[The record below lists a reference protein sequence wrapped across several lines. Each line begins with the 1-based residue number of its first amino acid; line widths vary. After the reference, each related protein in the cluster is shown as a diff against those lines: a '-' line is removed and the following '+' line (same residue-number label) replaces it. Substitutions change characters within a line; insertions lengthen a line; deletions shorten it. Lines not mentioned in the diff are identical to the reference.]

1 MLSTLSFLVLQSTPL
16 TALGISTI
24 ILGAVTFAI
33 DKGQPKIPPEA
44 SAILL
49 QSGLEN
55 ISAIVEELGLKAK
68 AIYLPKSI
76 TKEKTKALI
85 PLGTNTKINTQTL
98 PKRLIVKY
106 DNTPQSMGLLIT
118 TPGSAVASQIETK
131 TAYSASDI
139 ESSISQVLSGTVNLA
154 DGARVK
160 IEEDKITVEV
170 INPRLQDN
178 KMWIYESIGTP
189 ITSIVASVVAEVTD
203 KPITIT
209 SEQYGKGK
217 IFVELKVLE
226 RSM

>member
-1 MLSTLSFLVLQSTPL
+1 MLSALAFLVLQSTPL

-24 ILGAVTFAI
+24 ILGAVTYAI

-55 ISAIVEELGLKAK
+55 ISAIVEELGLKSK

-76 TKEKTKALI
+76 TGEKPKALI
-85 PLGTNTKINTQTL
+85 PLDTNTNINTQNL

-118 TPGSAVASQIETK
+118 TPGSAVARLVETK
-131 TAYSASDI
+131 TAYSATDI

-160 IEEDKITVEV
+160 IEEDKVIVEV

-209 SEQYGKGK
+209 TEQYSKGK
-217 IFVELKVLE
+217 SLIELKVLE

>member
-1 MLSTLSFLVLQSTPL
+1 MLSALSFLVLQSTPL

-76 TKEKTKALI
+76 TKEKPKALI
-85 PLGTNTKINTQTL
+85 PLDANTKINTQTL

-118 TPGSAVASQIETK
+118 TPGSAVANQVETK
-131 TAYSASDI
+131 TAYSASDV

-160 IEEDKITVEV
+160 IEEDKIKVEV

-203 KPITIT
+203 RPITIT

-217 IFVELKVLE
+217 ILVELKVLE